1 MPAPPTLMYD
11 CWRLPDEL
19 AQVTSL
25 LPVERVRARDCL
37 AVARDYATRGVRCV
51 IVHSDLHQNSDIWT
65 QTELADTLTWSMFAE
80 GGQVAYSPAVPAV
93 GRCGDTIYQSIL
105 TCSPNVPEW
114 VTHAIARTM
123 GHDRLLVVESDGIIR
138 KESGALWRV
147 LEGALTAD
155 RMWAR
160 L

>member
-1 MPAPPTLMYD
+1 MYD
-11 CWRLPDEL
+11 CRRLPDEL
-19 AQVTSL
+19 AQVTAP
-25 LPVERVRARDCL
+25 LPVERVSARACL

-51 IVHSDLHQNSDIWT
+51 IVHSDLHQTSEIWT

-80 GGQVAYSPAVPAV
+80 GGQVAYSPAVPVV
-93 GRCGDTIYQSIL
+93 GGGCRGTPMYQSIL
-105 TCSPNVPEW
+105 TCSPTVPEW
-114 VTHAIARTM
+114 VMHAIARTM
-123 GHDRLLVVESDGIIR
+123 GHKRLLLVQSDGIVR

>member
-1 MPAPPTLMYD
+1 MYD
-11 CWRLPDEL
+11 CRRLPDEL
-19 AQVTSL
+19 AHVTAP
-25 LPVERVRARDCL
+25 LPIERVSARTCL
-37 AVARDYATRGVRCV
+37 AVARDYAAQGVRCV
-51 IVHSDLHQNSDIWT
+51 IVHSDLHQTSEVWT

-80 GGQVAYSPAVPAV
+80 GGQVAYSPAVPVV
-93 GRCGDTIYQSIL
+93 GGYGDAPMYQSIL

-114 VTHAIARTM
+114 VAHAIARKM
-123 GHDRLLVVESDGIIR
+123 GHDRLLVVESDGIVR

-155 RMWAR
+155 RLWAR